1 MSKCVWGYI
10 KGKQQIRL
18 RKDKKSSILL
28 NIYDIFYMRGETT
41 KMWLISFI
49 IFFIP
54 FCIFAAVMI
63 HDSRTLWSGVSFFWM
78 LLCLSVSLFLMLS
91 RYSEWLLSYTTLTGI
106 LVFLVIS
113 AMAGVILFP
122 ALLILLFFIEGI
134 NIIRHEGIKPS
145 NLLSMLFSIL
155 LTGYLVVWPVIG
167 NLGKDVIGTT
177 LYAVISFT
185 AVYVLALMA
194 MYTLSGILNLIHL
207 KKKRKADYIIVLGS
221 GILGTKVPP
230 LLAAR
235 IDRGIELLLCNP
247 DARIIMSGGQGPGED
262 IPESEAMAFYALERG
277 VDIERIM
284 MEQKS
289 VSTEENLRFSRE
301 LMVKENPSIIVVTT
315 AYHVFRAL
323 ILARQQGMKCVGFG
337 AKTKWYFT
345 LNALIREFAGY
356 LRLSWKKHAV
366 VIGIA
371 TGILS
376 VGNIVKI
383 AGMILA
389 VIS

>member
-1 MSKCVWGYI
+1 
-10 KGKQQIRL
+10 
-18 RKDKKSSILL
+18 
-28 NIYDIFYMRGETT
+28 
-41 KMWLISFI
+41 MWLISFI

-194 MYTLSGILNLIHL
+194 MYTLSGILNLIHF
-207 KKKRKADYIIVLGS
+207 KKKSSGFWNSWNKGS
-221 GILGTKVPP
+221 ST
-230 LLAAR
+230 
-235 IDRGIELLLCNP
+235 
-247 DARIIMSGGQGPGED
+247 SGC
-262 IPESEAMAFYALERG
+262 
-277 VDIERIM
+277 
-284 MEQKS
+284 
-289 VSTEENLRFSRE
+289 TN
-301 LMVKENPSIIVVTT
+301 
-315 AYHVFRAL
+315 
-323 ILARQQGMKCVGFG
+323 
-337 AKTKWYFT
+337 
-345 LNALIREFAGY
+345 
-356 LRLSWKKHAV
+356 
-366 VIGIA
+366 
-371 TGILS
+371 
-376 VGNIVKI
+376 
-383 AGMILA
+383 
-389 VIS
+389 